1 MSLIVNT
8 NVAALNVQR
17 NLGRTNSK
25 LAKSLER
32 LSSGLRINSA
42 SDDAAGLAIASKM
55 GSQVRGL
62 NQAVR
67 NANNAITLT
76 QTAEGGLNTI
86 TNILH
91 RLRELSVQSTSDD
104 NTSADRTNLVNEAD
118 NLVAELT
125 RMANVAEYNTMPLL
139 DGSFSNKY
147 FQVGANYSQKVTFT
161 ISDSRGKS
169 IGGRAQF
176 SADIADG
183 TKLALNANFGSS
195 EVKINGYGVAATTSS
210 DDQYS
215 VLEVMSGTVT
225 DMVAAESGAFSM
237 IINDQAFA
245 FTLTS
250 GITAESVVDVMV
262 SAVNGLG
269 ITNVSAFTI
278 GDTWGIRATNGT
290 DLELGVT
297 STTALSAV
305 GMEGMSVMFNVE
317 AATSANDYANYNGQ
331 SSAIAKAVAINA
343 IKGSSGVQATAQANT
358 VTGSGAV
365 ATGSISSG
373 DVYINGVNLGAVSVE
388 NNDSTGALVS
398 AINGITSSTGV
409 SASTNTDNKLILTAA
424 DGRNITVTTK
434 NDTIR
439 GYLNLNSSAFANSTA
454 VFRSTVQMNDD
465 AEIALTGTLAD
476 LYDMTDD
483 FTKTTATSNTISVDT
498 TSYNVAALSINTQAN
513 AEAAILTIDAALDDI
528 TGIRAEIG
536 AVQNRLEFTVSNLEI
551 SSENMSAAQSR
562 IMDADF
568 ATETA
573 TFTKNQIMVQAAT
586 AILAQ
591 ANTMPQLAL
600 QLLG

>member
-305 GMEGMSVMFNVE
+305 CMEGMSVMFNVE

>member
-317 AATSANDYANYNGQ
+317 AATSATDYANYNGQ